1 MLLPECDTDQMP
13 KATGHP
19 ARAVSTGASI
29 VTRIRANLRIS
40 GNFWL
45 LLGFSVF
52 YFVDVCI
59 RASRKYFWYDELFT
73 VFLSRLPDFHSLWD
87 ALRHGAD
94 FNPPLL
100 YLLTRLS
107 QTIFGTGL
115 VGTRLPEIAG
125 FWVMCLC
132 LFRFVN
138 RRVGRWG
145 GSIAMALPMLT
156 GAFYYSYE
164 ARPYGVILGFCGLAL
179 ICWQEALDSP
189 RRSWW
194 LTGLSLSLFGAFM
207 LQCYALIIVAP
218 FALTEALR
226 TVRSR
231 RIDWPMWLALIAP
244 VLVAVP
250 TYIPLLQAYSSQAKG
265 TDYAQAF
272 AAHWSQ
278 VTKFYL
284 FLLTPW
290 LLIGLAAVVL
300 LAIDRIWTR
309 PQESRRGERAESEI
323 IAEIALL
330 VFLMALPAVGVIL
343 GKTVHGPIF
352 VRYFLPAVMG
362 VCALT
367 GFAAGAHIRKNWL
380 AVCLAAIIGGALG
393 LQFAR
398 LLWHVHKGWGEPLN
412 EPTTGISLDTMPG
425 QPLDIHPLLA
435 SQSHG
440 SLSNS
445 SLPIGVPLALDFLYL
460 VHYSPEL
467 APRLYLINP
476 SANDFT
482 LRGFR
487 RVYRWIP
494 VKYDHLLTDREFLRM
509 SPHSLVYCDELSIRN
524 LFELVREGGTI
535 QSVKESG
542 RHYLAE
548 IKAEPVQISSE
559 RTAGQ

>member
-1 MLLPECDTDQMP
+1 MQLPECDTNQMR
-13 KATGHP
+13 KDAGQP
-19 ARAVSTGASI
+19 AAGISTGASI
-29 VTRIRANLRIS
+29 VTRMRANLRIS

-59 RASRKYFWYDELFT
+59 RASQKYFWYDELFT
-73 VFLSRLPDFHSLWD
+73 VYLSRLPDFQSLWN

-100 YLLTRLS
+100 YLLTRIS
-107 QTIFGTGL
+107 QAIFGAGL
-115 VGTRLPEIAG
+115 IGTRVPEIIG

-132 LFRFVN
+132 LFQFVN
-138 RRVGRWG
+138 RRVGRLG

-164 ARPYGVILGFCGLAL
+164 ARPYGAILGFCGLAL
-179 ICWQEALDSP
+179 VCWQKASHSP

-194 LTGLSLSLFGAFM
+194 LTGLSLSLFAAFM

-226 TVRSR
+226 TARSR
-231 RIDWPMWLALIAP
+231 RIDWPMWAALIAP
-244 VLVAVP
+244 VVVAVP
-250 TYIPLLQAYSSQAKG
+250 TYIPLLQVYSAQAKG
-265 TDYAQAF
+265 TSYAHAF
-272 AAHWSQ
+272 AADWSQ
-278 VTKFYL
+278 VTTCYL

-290 LLIGLAAVVL
+290 LLIALAAVVL
-300 LAIDRIWTR
+300 LAIDRIWNLR
-309 PQESRRGERAESEI
+309 GENRRGEDAGSD
-323 IAEIALL
+323 AVSEIALM
-330 VFLMALPAVGVIL
+330 VCLMALPVFGVIL

-352 VRYFLPAVMG
+352 VRYFLPATVG

-367 GFAAGAHIRKNWL
+367 GLAAGARTRAKWVAAAL
-380 AVCLAAIIGGALG
+380 AVIIAGALG

-398 LLWHVHKGWGEPLN
+398 LLWHVHKGWGEPLS
-412 EPTTGISLDTMPG
+412 EPTTGIALDTTRG

-435 SQSHG
+435 SQAGG
-440 SLSNS
+440 SLSNG

-476 SANDFT
+476 SADDFT
-482 LRGFR
+482 IRGFR
-487 RVYRWIP
+487 RVYKWIP
-494 VKYDHLLTDREFLRM
+494 VKYDHLLTDREFLRL
-509 SPHSLVYCDELSIRN
+509 SPHSLIYCDALSIRS
-524 LFELVREGGTI
+524 LFGLVKEGVTI

-548 IKAEPVQISSE
+548 IRAEPVQISSQ